1 MGLIKNIVTMP
12 AKHPVASLGLA
23 ATGASVASGLK
34 PGAELEGE
42 IMKNYTGTPG
52 GKYVYAELETVAARK
67 SFLEKKTAFE
77 KDANNMP
84 QLTGGALFGQSLTSG
99 LGMGLG
105 KAVGQAGIDIIR
117 ALVTGVGNSAR
128 LGPTMLNAQQ
138 QMLVSRIVQSDPMLR
153 VFEEE
158 NPGILAKAY
167 TTMVHT
173 APRVSEDPN
182 VVLSFLR
189 EASQTGGTI
198 NYMTMKH
205 LAEAERAFLE
215 ARNATRPWF

>member
-1 MGLIKNIVTMP
+1 MGLLKKVVNMP
-12 AKHPVASLGLA
+12 FKHPIASMGIA
-23 ATGASVASGLK
+23 GTGASLAAGLK
-34 PGAELEGE
+34 PGDELEGE

-52 GKYVYAELETVAARK
+52 GKYVYAELDAVAERK
-67 SFLEKKTAFE
+67 AFLEKKVAFE
-77 KDANNMP
+77 KS
-84 QLTGGALFGQSLTSG
+84 ALYEVPTFAGSLTKG
-99 LGMGLG
+99 VGEGLG

-117 ALVTGVGNSAR
+117 ALVTGVGNTVR
-128 LGPTMLNAQQ
+128 LGPTTLNQQ
-138 QMLVSRIVQSDPMLR
+138 QKMLVQRIVQSDPMLHT
-153 VFEEE
+153 FDME
-158 NPGILAKAY
+158 NPGILEKAY

-173 APRVSEDPN
+173 APHVSEDPN

-205 LAEAERAFLE
+205 LAEAEKAFME